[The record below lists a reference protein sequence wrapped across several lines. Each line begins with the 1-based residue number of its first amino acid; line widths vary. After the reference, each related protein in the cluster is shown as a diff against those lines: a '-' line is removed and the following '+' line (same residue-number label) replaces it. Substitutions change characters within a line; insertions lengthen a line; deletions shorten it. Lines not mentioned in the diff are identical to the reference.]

1 MKTIILTG
9 ASSGIGRKTAEKL
22 VQNGEKV
29 IGIGRNTKKLQ
40 AAAAEWKKHPGEFAA
55 WTMDVRETGA
65 AAEEMKKIID
75 RHGSPDVLINNA
87 GTGKFNELE
96 QLSIEDWEQMIDT
109 NIKGNIAITQALLPE
124 LKQRGGHIIFVGSTA
139 GIIGTPK
146 ATVYAASKRAVLGFA
161 EALRLETAGT
171 GIWISVLNTGP
182 VKTEFHD
189 RADPTGRYK
198 RSVEQ
203 IALSPEKVAGKLVQL
218 LERPKRTVFMPR
230 WMKVLSTLYQLW
242 PAAVEKIGR
251 RQFHRK

>member
-29 IGIGRNTKKLQ
+29 IGIGRNTEKLE
-40 AAAAEWKKHPGEFAA
+40 AAAAEWRDQPGEFAA
-55 WTMDVRETGA
+55 WTMDVGEVRNAG
-65 AAEEMKKIID
+65 EEMKKITRI
-75 RHGSPDVLINNA
+75 HGSPDVLINNA
-87 GTGKFNELE
+87 GTGKFGELE
-96 QLSIEDWEQMIDT
+96 QLSIEDWEQMIDI
-109 NIKGNIAITQALLPE
+109 NVKGSIAITQALLPE
-124 LKQRGGHIIFVGSTA
+124 LKQTGGHIVFTGSTA

-171 GIWISVLNTGP
+171 GVRVSVLNTGP

-189 RADPTGRYK
+189 RADPSGRYK
-198 RSVEQ
+198 RKVEQ
-203 IALSPEKVAGKLVQL
+203 IALSPEKVAAQLVKL
-218 LERPKRTVFMPR
+218 LEKPKRTVFMPW

-242 PAAVEKIGR
+242 PSVLEKIGR

>member
-9 ASSGIGRKTAEKL
+9 ASSGIGRRTAEKL

-29 IGIGRNTKKLQ
+29 IGIGRNTKQLQ
-40 AAAAEWKKHPGEFAA
+40 AAEEEWKGYAGKFAA
-55 WTMDVRETGA
+55 WTMDVGVTENA
-65 AAEEMKKIID
+65 AKEMKKITGIY
-75 RHGSPDVLINNA
+75 GSPDVLINNA
-87 GTGKFNELE
+87 GTGKFGELE
-96 QLSIEDWEQMIDT
+96 QLCIEDWEQMIDT
-109 NIKGNIAITQALLPE
+109 NVKGNIAITQALLPE
-124 LKQRGGHIIFVGSTA
+124 LKQTGGHIVFTGSTA

-171 GIWISVLNTGP
+171 GVRVSVLNTGP
-182 VKTEFHD
+182 VKTDFHD
-189 RADPTGRYK
+189 RADPSGKYK

-203 IALSPEKVAGKLVQL
+203 IALSPEKVAGQLVKLV
-218 LERPKRTVFMPR
+218 ERPKRTVFMPR

-242 PAAVEKIGR
+242 PSAVEKIGR

>member
-22 VQNGEKV
+22 VQNGDKV

-40 AAAAEWKKHPGEFAA
+40 AVAAEWKDQPGEFAA
-55 WTMDVRETGA
+55 WTMDVGEAGN
-65 AAEEMKKIID
+65 AAEEIKKITD
-75 RHGSPDVLINNA
+75 THGSPDVLINNA
-87 GTGKFNELE
+87 GTGKFGALE
-96 QLSIEDWEQMIDT
+96 QLSIEDWEQMIDI
-109 NIKGNIAITQALLPE
+109 NVKGSIAITKALLPE
-124 LKQRGGHIIFVGSTA
+124 LKQTGGHIVFTGSTA

-171 GIWISVLNTGP
+171 GVRVSVLNTGP

-189 RADPTGRYK
+189 RADPSGRYK
-198 RSVEQ
+198 HSVEQ
-203 IALSPEKVAGKLVQL
+203 IALSPEKVAGRMVKL
-218 LERPKRTVFMPR
+218 LEQPKRTVFMPR

-242 PAAVEKIGR
+242 PSAVEKIGR